1 MTCGVNEPTPAKGES
16 FEGVPMGIPLA
27 WSALA
32 ACRAGSGNSSVVEK
46 PVTGSATLPWA
57 LSEGYEPRWI
67 MVIPPSGA

>member
-32 ACRAGSGNSSVVEK
+32 GQGALAGH
-46 PVTGSATLPWA
+46 
-57 LSEGYEPRWI
+57 
-67 MVIPPSGA
+67 